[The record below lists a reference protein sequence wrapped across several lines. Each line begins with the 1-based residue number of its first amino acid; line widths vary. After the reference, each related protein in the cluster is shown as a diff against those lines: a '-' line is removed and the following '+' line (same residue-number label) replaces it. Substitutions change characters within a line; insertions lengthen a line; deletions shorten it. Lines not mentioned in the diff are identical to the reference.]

1 MSRYNFKETEAKWQ
15 SVWEDRECFAVTEDR
30 EKPKYYV
37 LEMFPYPSGRIHMGH
52 VRNYTLGDVVARYK
66 RARGFNVLH
75 PMGWDAFGLPAE
87 NAAIANNVHPALWTH
102 ENIDTMRSQL
112 KSMGL
117 SYDWGRELATCDQ
130 NYYRHE
136 QKMFLD
142 FLDQDLVYRKESWVN
157 WDPVENTVLANE
169 QVIDGKGWRSG
180 AVVEKRLLSQWF
192 MKITAFA
199 QELLEDLEPLERW
212 PNRVRLMQEKWIGR
226 SEGAYMYF
234 DFDGRDDRLD
244 VYTTRPDT
252 IYGATFCALSPNH
265 PLSLELAA
273 DDTDLE
279 AFIAECAR
287 AGTSE
292 AAIETAEKIGFDT
305 GLRVRHPY
313 IADNTLPVYVANF
326 VLMEY
331 GTGAIFGCPAHD
343 QRDLDFARKYQL
355 DVIAV
360 VAPKGEDDFSV
371 DDEAFIDD
379 GLIINSEFLNGL
391 GVADAKAKII
401 DRLEADGTGLKA
413 VNYRLRDWGVS
424 RQRYWGCPIPVVH
437 CPDCGIVPVPEADL
451 PVVLPDDVELGEA
464 GNPLERHPTW
474 KYVDCPTCA
483 KPAERET
490 DTFDTFFESSWYFA
504 RFCSPHAEE
513 AVARDAVDYWL
524 PVDQYI
530 GGIEHAVLHLL
541 YSRFFTRALKKC
553 GYLGIKEPF
562 EGLLTQGMVCHETYK
577 DAAGNWLLPEEVEM
591 GEGKPSLRDG
601 GGPVTVGRSEKMS
614 KSQKN
619 VVDPESIID
628 SYGADTARL
637 FMLSDSPPE
646 RDLDWTDAGIEGAW
660 RYANRL
666 WRLINQPE
674 NEFADI
680 AAEKPDTLSDAA
692 LAAEKAIHITIASVS
707 DDLDKFHFN
716 KAVARIRELTN
727 TLDALEPQQEGA
739 AWVRRHGLEAAIC
752 LIGPMMPHLAEELWH
767 SLGHET
773 LLADTA
779 WPEADPGLLVE
790 NSVTIAVQ
798 VNGKL
803 RGTLELAK
811 DSDQKSTEEA
821 ALSLHNVTTAIGDK
835 PIRKVIIVP
844 NRIVNV
850 VI

>member
-1 MSRYNFKETEAKWQ
+1 
-15 SVWEDRECFAVTEDR
+15 
-30 EKPKYYV
+30 
-37 LEMFPYPSGRIHMGH
+37 
-52 VRNYTLGDVVARYK
+52 
-66 RARGFNVLH
+66 
-75 PMGWDAFGLPAE
+75 
-87 NAAIANNVHPALWTH
+87 
-102 ENIDTMRSQL
+102 
-112 KSMGL
+112 
-117 SYDWGRELATCDQ
+117 
-130 NYYRHE
+130 
-136 QKMFLD
+136 
-142 FLDQDLVYRKESWVN
+142 
-157 WDPVENTVLANE
+157 
-169 QVIDGKGWRSG
+169 
-180 AVVEKRLLSQWF
+180 
-192 MKITAFA
+192 
-199 QELLEDLEPLERW
+199 
-212 PNRVRLMQEKWIGR
+212 
-226 SEGAYMYF
+226 MYF
-234 DFDGRDDRLD
+234 DFENRDDRVE

-252 IYGATFCALSPNH
+252 IFGASFCALSPNH
-265 PLSLELAA
+265 PLSQELAA
-273 DDTDLE
+273 DDTRLV
-279 AFIAECAR
+279 AFIAECGR
-287 AGTSE
+287 TGTSE
-292 AAIETAEKIGFDT
+292 AAIETTEKIGFDT
-305 GLRVRHPY
+305 GLRVRHPF
-313 IADNTLPVYVANF
+313 IADSTLPVYVANF

-343 QRDLDFARKYQL
+343 QRDLDFARKYDL

-360 VAPKGEDDFSV
+360 VAPKGQEDFSV
-371 DDEAFIDD
+371 DTEAFIDD
-379 GLIINSEFLNGL
+379 GVMINSDFLNGL
-391 GVADAKAKII
+391 VVADAKAKII
-401 DRLEADGTGLKA
+401 DRLEADGAGLKA
-413 VNYRLRDWGVS
+413 VNYRLRDWGIS

-437 CPDCGIVPVPEADL
+437 CPGCGIVPVPEAGL

-483 KPAERET
+483 KPAQRET
-490 DTFDTFFESSWYFA
+490 DTFDTFFESSWYFS
-504 RFCSPHAEE
+504 RFCSPNAEG
-513 AVARDAVDYWL
+513 ALDRDAVDYWL

-541 YSRFFTRALKKC
+541 YSRFFTRALNKC

-577 DAAGNWLLPEEVEM
+577 DAAGNWLLPEEVELD
-591 GEGKPSLRDG
+591 GDKPALRDG

-628 SYGADTARL
+628 AYGADTARL

-646 RDLDWTDAGIEGAW
+646 RDLDWTDSGIEGAW

-674 NEFADI
+674 KEFSKI
-680 AAEKPDTLSDAA
+680 NAEKPEAISGAA
-692 LAAEKAIHITIASVS
+692 LATEKAIHITIASVS
-707 DDLDKFHFN
+707 SDLDKFHFN

-727 TLDALEPQQEGA
+727 TLDALEPQQDGA
-739 AWVRRHGLEAAIC
+739 AWVRRHGLEVAIC
-752 LIGPMMPHLAEELWH
+752 LIGPMMPHLAEDLWH

-779 WPEADPGLLVE
+779 WPVADPNLLVE

-803 RGTLELAK
+803 RGTIELAK
-811 DSDQKSTEEA
+811 GSDQKSTEEA
-821 ALSLHNVTTAIGDK
+821 ALSLHNVASAIGDK

>member
-1 MSRYNFKETEAKWQ
+1 
-15 SVWEDRECFAVTEDR
+15 
-30 EKPKYYV
+30 
-37 LEMFPYPSGRIHMGH
+37 
-52 VRNYTLGDVVARYK
+52 
-66 RARGFNVLH
+66 
-75 PMGWDAFGLPAE
+75 
-87 NAAIANNVHPALWTH
+87 
-102 ENIDTMRSQL
+102 
-112 KSMGL
+112 
-117 SYDWGRELATCDQ
+117 
-130 NYYRHE
+130 
-136 QKMFLD
+136 
-142 FLDQDLVYRKESWVN
+142 
-157 WDPVENTVLANE
+157 
-169 QVIDGKGWRSG
+169 
-180 AVVEKRLLSQWF
+180 

-226 SEGAYMYF
+226 SEGACMYF
-234 DFDGRDDRLD
+234 DFENRDDRVE

-252 IYGATFCALSPNH
+252 IFGASFCALSPNH
-265 PLSLELAA
+265 PLSQELAA
-273 DDTDLE
+273 DDTGLE
-279 AFIAECAR
+279 AFIAECGR
-287 AGTSE
+287 TGTSE

-305 GLRVRHPY
+305 GLRVRHPF
-313 IADNTLPVYVANF
+313 IADSTLPVYVANF

-343 QRDLDFARKYQL
+343 QRDLDFARKYDL

-360 VAPKGEDDFSV
+360 VAPKGQEDFSV
-371 DDEAFIDD
+371 DTEAFIDD
-379 GLIINSEFLNGL
+379 GVMINSDFLNGL
-391 GVADAKAKII
+391 VVADAKAKII
-401 DRLEADGTGLKA
+401 DRLEADGAGLKA
-413 VNYRLRDWGVS
+413 VNYRLRDWGIS

-437 CPDCGIVPVPEADL
+437 CPGCGIVPVPEAGL

-483 KPAERET
+483 KPAQRET

-504 RFCSPHAEE
+504 RFCSPHADG
-513 AVARDAVDYWL
+513 ALDRDAVDYWL

-541 YSRFFTRALKKC
+541 YSRFFTRALNKC

-577 DAAGNWLLPEEVEM
+577 DAAGNWLLPEEVELD
-591 GEGKPSLRDG
+591 GDKPALRDG

-628 SYGADTARL
+628 AYGADTARL

-646 RDLDWTDAGIEGAW
+646 RDLDWTDSGIEGAW

-674 NEFADI
+674 KEFSKI
-680 AAEKPDTLSDAA
+680 NAEKPEAISGAA
-692 LAAEKAIHITIASVS
+692 LATEKAIHITIASVS
-707 DDLDKFHFN
+707 SDLDKFHFN

-727 TLDALEPQQEGA
+727 TLDALEPQQDGA
-739 AWVRRHGLEAAIC
+739 AWVRRHGLEVAIC
-752 LIGPMMPHLAEELWH
+752 LIGPMMPHLAEDLWH

-779 WPEADPGLLVE
+779 WPVADPNLLVE

-821 ALSLHNVTTAIGDK
+821 ALSLHNVASAIGDK